1 MTVSTHWVTGLG
13 WTLSLIVGAAL
24 SPTDPAA
31 VFSVLHGRSGGSLR
45 VATVL
50 EGEAGFNDPVA
61 IALVIALVDAAHHG
75 HDPAVGEIA
84 WTMLREGVVGAIV
97 GIGLAL
103 LLARLLSPRAPT
115 IGVAPALVVSLGAFL
130 AFGVAGVAHGS
141 GFLAAYLFGLVL
153 GDRLQAARETV
164 GRLQEQLSSL
174 AEVGMFVLLG
184 VALMTIPLRGSLAE
198 ALAIAALLVLVIRP
212 LVAGPVLAVS
222 GLGRAGTI
230 FGVWGGLK
238 GAVPILLGSLP
249 IASGLAGGE
258 PALRAR
264 RARRGVLAARAGAD
278 ARASRAA
285 ARDLGSRGRPEE
297 QPLLRARRVLDVGRA
312 GPDVGVVQVELA
324 LGLRG
329 GCERSLRGAR
339 SGRRVRRRGLRVA
352 AEAEVREQ
360 PHELAEVDVRDARVT
375 ADHEHVLVVRG
386 RRRLGEVGRARDH
399 DGVVAERVDQHDL
412 RVDVLHV
419 AC

>member
-1 MTVSTHWVTGLG
+1 VSLAALLAASALILLAALALEPAARRLDVAVPLVFLALGLALGALSATARQEVDAGQLETAGTIALVLILVDGGLRTGIVALRRELAPVLALGLGGTLVTFALVALATHWVTGLG

-61 IALVIALVDAAHHG
+61 IALVIALVDAAREG
-75 HDPAVGEIA
+75 HDPAVAAIA
-84 WTMLREGVVGAIV
+84 WTMLREGVVGAIA

-103 LLARLLSPRAPT
+103 LLDRLLSSRAPS

-130 AFGVAGVAHGS
+130 AFGVAGIAHGS

-153 GDRLQAARETV
+153 GDRLRGARETV
-164 GRLQEQLSSL
+164 GRLHDQLSSL

-184 VALMTIPLRGSLAE
+184 VALMTIPLRGSLAD
-198 ALAIAALLVLVIRP
+198 AAVIAALLVLVIRP
-212 LVAGPVLAVS
+212 LVAGPVLGAF

-249 IASGLAGGE
+249 LARGLAGGE
-258 PALRAR
+258 RLFAL
-264 RARRGVLAARAGAD
+264 
-278 ARASRAA
+278 
-285 ARDLGSRGRPEE
+285 
-297 QPLLRARRVLDVGRA
+297 VG
-312 GPDVGVVQVELA
+312 
-324 LGLRG
+324 
-329 GCERSLRGAR
+329 
-339 SGRRVRRRGLRVA
+339 
-352 AEAEVREQ
+352 
-360 PHELAEVDVRDARVT
+360 
-375 ADHEHVLVVRG
+375 LVVVFSLLAQGLTLG
-386 RRRLGEVGRARDH
+386 RLAQRLGI
-399 DGVVAERVDQHDL
+399 
-412 RVDVLHV
+412 
-419 AC
+419 